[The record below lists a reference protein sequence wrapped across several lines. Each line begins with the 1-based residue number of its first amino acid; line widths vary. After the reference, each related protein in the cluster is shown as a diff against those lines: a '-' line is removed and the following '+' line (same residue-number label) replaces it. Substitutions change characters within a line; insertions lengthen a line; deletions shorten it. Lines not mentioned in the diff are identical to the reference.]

1 MSTTVASHQIVRLGA
16 GRHRSPDEGACVME
30 LASMLAGEPFSDHPR
45 AVDAGLGAFLR
56 TYNDGL
62 DDERRQDLYAL
73 AAAVVGT
80 RGRTFAR
87 RRRARFRQELR
98 ELGDRRPGWFD
109 EPGIRLARLC
119 LRAGDD
125 GHRRV
130 LAVVAD
136 LTSAPAGAGEPVRA
150 PA

>member
-1 MSTTVASHQIVRLGA
+1 MRLSA
-16 GRHRSPDEGACVME
+16 GRHRSPSAGACVME
-30 LASMLAGEPFSDHPR
+30 LASMLASEPFSDRSGTVSP
-45 AVDAGLGAFLR
+45 VLGAFLR

-62 DDERRQDLYAL
+62 DDDRRQDLYAL

-80 RGRTFAR
+80 RGRAFAR
-87 RRRARFRQELR
+87 RRRARFRRELL

-130 LAVVAD
+130 LGVVVD
-136 LTSAPAGAGEPVRA
+136 LTGAAADAGEPVRA